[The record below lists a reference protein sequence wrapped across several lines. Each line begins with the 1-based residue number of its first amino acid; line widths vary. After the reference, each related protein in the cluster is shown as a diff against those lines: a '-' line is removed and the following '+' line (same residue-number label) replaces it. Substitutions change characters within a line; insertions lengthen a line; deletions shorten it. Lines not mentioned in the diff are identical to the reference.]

1 VLECPR
7 HRLTR
12 CILGGGSC
20 TPNLTTNPFDV
31 LMIKVV
37 TFDFYN
43 TLVRFWPPLEEIQ
56 QAACHELGLTV
67 TEDAITHGYA
77 VADVLFN
84 RENEDR
90 PLSQRSD
97 EERLAFFSIYEQLIL
112 ETAGIPVS
120 FDLARQVWKMA
131 MSVPKDFITFDDTVP
146 ALEQLREAGY
156 KVGIITNLRRDVDEL
171 CERVGLAPYL
181 DFAVG
186 SQEVGIEK
194 PHPPIFMAVLDRVNA
209 APEEVLHVGD
219 QVRSDVMGAQGV
231 GMKAVL
237 IDRSGYGYDGTD
249 CPTISSLSELGELL
263 EGLNRA

>member
-1 VLECPR
+1 
-7 HRLTR
+7 LTR

-97 EERLAFFSIYEQLIL
+97 EERLEFFSLYEQLIL

-120 FDLARQVWKMA
+120 FGLARQVWKMA

>member
-1 VLECPR
+1 
-7 HRLTR
+7 
-12 CILGGGSC
+12 
-20 TPNLTTNPFDV
+20 LTTNPFDV

-120 FDLARQVWKMA
+120 FGLARQVWKMA